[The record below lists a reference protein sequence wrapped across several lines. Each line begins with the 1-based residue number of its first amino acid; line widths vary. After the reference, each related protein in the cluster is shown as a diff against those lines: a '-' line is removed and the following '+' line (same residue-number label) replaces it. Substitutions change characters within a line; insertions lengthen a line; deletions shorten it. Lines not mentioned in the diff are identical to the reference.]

1 MSKGDWRTW
10 LYEGNGE
17 DIKVSEQEK
26 GDCQDSLNY
35 QHFRSVNHYSRK
47 YSSRIPEILLKF
59 TFIYLSNNLYH

>member
-26 GDCQDSLNY
+26 GDCQDSTISTSDL
-35 QHFRSVNHYSRK
+35 
-47 YSSRIPEILLKF
+47 
-59 TFIYLSNNLYH
+59 